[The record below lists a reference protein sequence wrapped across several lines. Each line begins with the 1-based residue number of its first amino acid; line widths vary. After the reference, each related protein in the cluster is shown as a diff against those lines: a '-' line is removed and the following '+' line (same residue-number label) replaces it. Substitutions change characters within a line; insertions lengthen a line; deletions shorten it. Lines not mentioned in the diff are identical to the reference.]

1 MENAP
6 VNLKKGV
13 PFEEA
18 EVNRRGGGLLVA
30 KPHLHDEMP
39 IIFATLLDFKLSLI
53 IAPAT

>member
-1 MENAP
+1 MESAP

-18 EVNRRGGGLLVA
+18 EVNRRGGGGWRVA

-39 IIFATLLDFKLSLI
+39 IILLLYWSLI
-53 IAPAT
+53 RV